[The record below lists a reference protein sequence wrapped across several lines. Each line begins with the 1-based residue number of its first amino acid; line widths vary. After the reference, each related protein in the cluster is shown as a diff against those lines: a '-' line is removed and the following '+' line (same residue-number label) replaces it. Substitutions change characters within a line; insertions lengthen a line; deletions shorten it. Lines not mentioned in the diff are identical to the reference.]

1 MKYLEEKFN
10 QRAGERED
18 EILLWLAGVQ
28 NDIVAANG
36 RYHKNWKMK
45 FHLRTK
51 DDDKTLKKLIM
62 DFSKL

>member
-1 MKYLEEKFN
+1 MPVNGKMRFYYDLLEYK
-10 QRAGERED
+10 AISWLLMED
-18 EILLWLAGVQ
+18 IIKIE
-28 NDIVAANG
+28 
-36 RYHKNWKMK
+36 KMK